1 MNKNILSKKSLFILL
16 VTCITFIFI
25 FPCVKVNA
33 YSLDNDVQIEN
44 KKVCNATL
52 DDNFVDD
59 TIIVTLTNSASLNFK
74 EYNTSSFLELSLLE
88 VRDST
93 IEISEKIKS
102 QINKSTSIT
111 NDMINSNTNF
121 DITSF
126 RTTLVLKL
134 ANPSKTTVLDY
145 IKILEDRNDVYS
157 AEPNYIGKFES
168 TVSNDSFENEQW
180 AINYLELQNAWD
192 ITTGTNEVRVGILDS
207 GIDRNHP
214 DLTDNVNQ
222 TLSRDF
228 SGSGNPWYIDY
239 YHGTHVAGIVGAV
252 GNNSIGVSGAN
263 WNVQLISLKVGE
275 TAPTAQAV
283 ADAIN
288 YANANNIRILNLSL
302 TVNETTSLVNAIESY
317 NGIIICAAGN
327 SGNSAIG
334 YPARLN
340 NPKIISVGA
349 LESDGSRWIYSNF
362 GDVDI
367 WAPGA
372 NILNAFP
379 RAICQEHN
387 IMFNDGTFLCEMHE
401 VNITYLYSLVE
412 SGEYTWKEII
422 DNFETI
428 FRYPPSHFINLPHED
443 IGYHYLSGTSMATP
457 YVTGVAALLLS
468 LNETLT
474 TAQLREAIIE
484 SAVDIQINVGGTATQ
499 DVVRLNAYN
508 AVKYVLEHFS
518 NIEYTL
524 GNYSS
529 SINTNKTIVSG
540 DSYFNNKNG
549 FYKLNVTYAKNY
561 EFNISSNQNLNVILY
576 DEDFSE
582 VSYTDFDSSNN
593 KTHFIQNLSVGT
605 YYLRTQYEN
614 EEASGTINTK
624 INSRTT
630 TYLNYG
636 TNNILLNTY
645 NDIVDYYYINER
657 GAGFFK
663 FTVEGTKTDGT
674 TVSLPANAL
683 KIYNDSGKLTP
694 MDKFTVT
701 GVSNAAQN
709 KLGENSIITYLPRNG
724 YFYLD
729 IDVSSTDLKSL
740 TINISKVESQE
751 IDLFDLNEDEN
762 STISV
767 LNNSS
772 KGDYIKTLNIEQ
784 TGKFTIS
791 YNYNGGLTDSFLFI
805 LAKQNYNSSTNQY
818 SLTTL
823 VVQLMDGTNDSFTYT
838 GNLEAGKYYI
848 GYLNKNDNSSVVS
861 NFVRYVTLSGEEVLV
876 TDPDQGTPCGSQIN
890 IIERNHSNKSYRQ
903 SFITVGFT
911 RLIYPN
917 YNYGISPSR
926 LDYDWYSSNTSIATV
941 TNYGTVLGKSAGTVK
956 IMAVLKSDPSKVFV
970 KEFTIINDIGSGIV
984 EIHSTYTVKY
994 SRDVVNGKFH
1004 FDIEKINCP
1013 YPWLQDYTWSLNN
1026 NCHGNSIGASMDNW
1040 GDITINGTGCFTL
1053 TGTYNVNS
1061 RYRVI
1066 IHFVIEP

>member
-1 MNKNILSKKSLFILL
+1 MGMKKIINKFFIILVVFFVSLIFFNVSISLKAASNSELNYGSEKIYTDVSINEEFDDDSVLVVMKK
-16 VTCITFIFI
+16 
-25 FPCVKVNA
+25 
-33 YSLDNDVQIEN
+33 
-44 KKVCNATL
+44 
-52 DDNFVDD
+52 
-59 TIIVTLTNSASLNFK
+59 
-74 EYNTSSFLELSLLE
+74 
-88 VRDST
+88 
-93 IEISEKIKS
+93 EISEVNKEYSMDFFGDFPKESIVDLTYIPSGVTEDTNINIEGFTQILQIKLP
-102 QINKSTSIT
+102 IH
-111 NDMINSNTNF
+111 
-121 DITSF
+121 
-126 RTTLVLKL
+126 
-134 ANPSKTTVLDY
+134 SKQNVLDV
-145 IKILEDRNDVYS
+145 IQI
-157 AEPNYIGKFES
+157 
-168 TVSNDSFENEQW
+168 
-180 AINYLELQNAWD
+180 LQNIDEILWVGPNHIESAAKQPISANTPTSGVHRYPDLWGFHDSVGIQVEQAWD
-192 ITTGTNEVRVGILDS
+192 FTTGNDNIRVGVIDS
-207 GIDRNHP
+207 GMYNHS
-214 DLTDNVNQ
+214 DI
-222 TLSRDF
+222 
-228 SGSGNPWYIDY
+228 SGNRSTEGGDFVNMLDEDNNIPGPLRADPDG
-239 YHGTHVAGIVGAV
+239 HGTHVSGTIGAT
-252 GNNSIGVSGAN
+252 GTNPNGVTGVA
-263 WNVQLISLKVGE
+263 WNVELVPLQVSYWSSYYSDWLWDI
-275 TAPTAQAV
+275 AAV
-283 ADAIN
+283 ARAITWAMDNGIDIIN
-288 YANANNIRILNLSL
+288 YSGGGTNDNPARRSAMNNF
-302 TVNETTSLVNAIESY
+302 
-317 NGIIICAAGN
+317 NGLFVVAAGN
-327 SGNSAIG
+327 GGRDGIG
-334 YPARLN
+334 DNNDTNRYYPSDYSRGQEFSDRV
-340 NPKIISVGA
+340 ISVGA
-349 LESDGSRWIYSNF
+349 YQRVIGTTTNNVVRCNFSNF
-362 GDVDI
+362 GEQSVSI
-367 WAPGA
+367 FAPGS
-372 NILNAFP
+372 NILSTSP
-379 RAICQEHN
+379 TSISS
-387 IMFNDGTFLCEMHE
+387 T
-401 VNITYLYSLVE
+401 
-412 SGEYTWKEII
+412 
-422 DNFETI
+422 
-428 FRYPPSHFINLPHED
+428 
-443 IGYHYLSGTSMATP
+443 GYASWGGTSMATP
-457 YVTGVAALLLS
+457 HVTGTAVLLWDILENS
-468 LNETLT
+468 GHDLT
-474 TAQLREAIIE
+474 QQEIAEQIKIAIIS
-484 SAVDIQINVGGTATQ
+484 SAVTTDAGTPLNNLS
-499 DVVRLNAYN
+499 VSNGRLNAYN

-683 KIYNDSGKLTP
+683 KIYNDSGKLNP

-838 GNLEAGKYYI
+838 GNLEEGKYYI

-876 TDPDQGTPCGSQIN
+876 TDPDQGTLCGSQIN

-1026 NCHGNSIGASMDNW
+1026 NCHSNSIGASMDNW

>member
-1 MNKNILSKKSLFILL
+1 MGMKKIINKFFIILVVFFVSLIFFNVSISLKAASNSELNYGSEKIYTDVSINEEFDDDSVLVVMKK
-16 VTCITFIFI
+16 
-25 FPCVKVNA
+25 
-33 YSLDNDVQIEN
+33 
-44 KKVCNATL
+44 
-52 DDNFVDD
+52 
-59 TIIVTLTNSASLNFK
+59 
-74 EYNTSSFLELSLLE
+74 
-88 VRDST
+88 
-93 IEISEKIKS
+93 EISEVNKEYSMDFFGDFPKESIVDLTYIPSGVTEDTNINIEGFTQILQIKLP
-102 QINKSTSIT
+102 IH
-111 NDMINSNTNF
+111 
-121 DITSF
+121 
-126 RTTLVLKL
+126 
-134 ANPSKTTVLDY
+134 SKQNVLDV
-145 IKILEDRNDVYS
+145 IQI
-157 AEPNYIGKFES
+157 
-168 TVSNDSFENEQW
+168 
-180 AINYLELQNAWD
+180 LQNIDEILWVGPNHIESAAKQPISANTPTSGVHRYPDLWGLHDSVGIQVEQAWD
-192 ITTGTNEVRVGILDS
+192 FTTGNDNIRVGVIDS
-207 GIDRNHP
+207 GMYNHS
-214 DLTDNVNQ
+214 DI
-222 TLSRDF
+222 
-228 SGSGNPWYIDY
+228 SGNRSTEGGDFVNMLDEDNNIPGPLRADPDG
-239 YHGTHVAGIVGAV
+239 HGTHVSGTIGAT
-252 GNNSIGVSGAN
+252 GTNPNGVTGVA
-263 WNVQLISLKVGE
+263 WNVELVPLQVSYWSSYYSDWLWDI
-275 TAPTAQAV
+275 AAV
-283 ADAIN
+283 ARAITWAMDNGIDIIN
-288 YANANNIRILNLSL
+288 YSGGGTNDNPARRSAMNNF
-302 TVNETTSLVNAIESY
+302 
-317 NGIIICAAGN
+317 NGLFVVAAGN
-327 SGNSAIG
+327 GGRDGIG
-334 YPARLN
+334 DNNDTNRYYPSDYSRGQEFSDRV
-340 NPKIISVGA
+340 ISVGA
-349 LESDGSRWIYSNF
+349 YQRVIGTTTNNVVRCNFSNF
-362 GDVDI
+362 GEQSVSI
-367 WAPGA
+367 FAPGS
-372 NILNAFP
+372 NILSTSP
-379 RAICQEHN
+379 TSISS
-387 IMFNDGTFLCEMHE
+387 T
-401 VNITYLYSLVE
+401 
-412 SGEYTWKEII
+412 
-422 DNFETI
+422 
-428 FRYPPSHFINLPHED
+428 
-443 IGYHYLSGTSMATP
+443 GYASWGGTSMATP
-457 YVTGVAALLLS
+457 HVTGTAVLLWDILENS
-468 LNETLT
+468 GHDLT
-474 TAQLREAIIE
+474 QQEIAEQIKIAIIS
-484 SAVDIQINVGGTATQ
+484 SAVTTDAGTPLNNLS
-499 DVVRLNAYN
+499 VSNGRLNAYN

-784 TGKFTIS
+784 AGKFTIS

-805 LAKQNYNSSTNQY
+805 LAKQNYTSSTNQY

-876 TDPDQGTPCGSQIN
+876 TDPDQGTLCGSQIN

-903 SFITVGFT
+903 TFITVGFT

-1004 FDIEKINCP
+1004 FDMEKINCP

>member
-1 MNKNILSKKSLFILL
+1 MVKRISFIVFLL
-16 VTCITFIFI
+16 VLIVVVGSGVSVNAQNFSQIDNFTASSYAEYYPCDKSEIELYTLDNYDGYITISGEIIYVNVLDILTPNSSYVEVYETGNDMSTALINAYNNHYDSEFSDAIRKSSATAHYNCHSYAWYSQSPSTNNYWMNDPSNYYEDNGYIEVETPRSGDIICYFDDKGTSTENDDENLHSGI
-25 FPCVKVNA
+25 VIEYYSNITSNNICGNSNKVKVISKWGPAGLYEHYGDYCPYVSTYDGDADYVKYYRPKTNA
-33 YSLDNDVQIEN
+33 SYN
-44 KKVCNATL
+44 
-52 DDNFVDD
+52 
-59 TIIVTLTNSASLNFK
+59 LTN
-74 EYNTSSFLELSLLE
+74 YG
-88 VRDST
+88 
-93 IEISEKIKS
+93 S
-102 QINKSTSIT
+102 QINETAVITSSNDNT
-111 NDMINSNTNF
+111 NNYEMYELNIKYTKYYEFNVSSNTNLDVRLYDENMHLVEF
-121 DITSF
+121 D
-126 RTTLVLKL
+126 
-134 ANPSKTTVLDY
+134 
-145 IKILEDRNDVYS
+145 
-157 AEPNYIGKFES
+157 
-168 TVSNDSFENEQW
+168 
-180 AINYLELQNAWD
+180 
-192 ITTGTNEVRVGILDS
+192 
-207 GIDRNHP
+207 
-214 DLTDNVNQ
+214 
-222 TLSRDF
+222 DF
-228 SGSGNPWYIDY
+228 N
-239 YHGTHVAGIVGAV
+239 
-252 GNNSIGVSGAN
+252 
-263 WNVQLISLKVGE
+263 
-275 TAPTAQAV
+275 
-283 ADAIN
+283 
-288 YANANNIRILNLSL
+288 
-302 TVNETTSLVNAIESY
+302 
-317 NGIIICAAGN
+317 
-327 SGNSAIG
+327 
-334 YPARLN
+334 
-340 NPKIISVGA
+340 
-349 LESDGSRWIYSNF
+349 ESDSI
-362 GDVDI
+362 V
-367 WAPGA
+367 
-372 NILNAFP
+372 
-379 RAICQEHN
+379 
-387 IMFNDGTFLCEMHE
+387 
-401 VNITYLYSLVE
+401 
-412 SGEYTWKEII
+412 
-422 DNFETI
+422 
-428 FRYPPSHFINLPHED
+428 HFIN
-443 IGYHYLSGTSMATP
+443 
-457 YVTGVAALLLS
+457 S
-468 LNETLT
+468 LTNEE
-474 TAQLREAIIE
+474 R
-484 SAVDIQINVGGTATQ
+484 
-499 DVVRLNAYN
+499 
-508 AVKYVLEHFS
+508 
-518 NIEYTL
+518 
-524 GNYSS
+524 
-529 SINTNKTIVSG
+529 
-540 DSYFNNKNG
+540 
-549 FYKLNVTYAKNY
+549 
-561 EFNISSNQNLNVILY
+561 
-576 DEDFSE
+576 
-582 VSYTDFDSSNN
+582 
-593 KTHFIQNLSVGT
+593 
-605 YYLRTQYEN
+605 YYLRVAYDSSSST
-614 EEASGTINTK
+614 GTISTT
-624 INSRTT
+624 ITSRNT

-784 TGKFTIS
+784 AGKFTIS

-876 TDPDQGTPCGSQIN
+876 TDPDQGTLCGSQIN

-903 SFITVGFT
+903 TFITVGFT

-1004 FDIEKINCP
+1004 FDMEKINCP